1 MQTISPAILHELW
14 KTIDRASANEI
25 AQLNDTDLV
34 NWIADEFDRGCAI
47 PNNEQNILR
56 KYLKSRLQLIRELTL
71 G

>member
-14 KTIDRASANEI
+14 KTIDQAPTSEI

-34 NWIADEFDRGCAI
+34 NWIAEEFDRGSGI
-47 PNNEQNILR
+47 PNHEHNMLK

>member
-34 NWIADEFDRGCAI
+34 NWIADEFDRGYAI